1 SAADAQMKFLG
12 DFLRGADPYFL
23 SDSLSQAPR
32 PLSAH
37 QHTQRTFLGFKLD
50 DTPLHPTWFSHAII
64 QYGPRNSVTSMGDEW
79 GNSGSL
85 NNYGYKLPVV
95 NDEYGYID
103 NSVYRLKD
111 GTTFTETRTVLRN
124 ALWGIIT
131 GGGFGT
137 FGGDTTP
144 VGACSSGAIFCGN
157 WLDQPGYY
165 GDVKVMVDFIS
176 ALPFWQMAPANNRAT
191 GARAYGWGKA
201 GNFVIY
207 VAAGGTVTFNGS
219 SPTLCNVVRLDPRT
233 GSAKSLGIKTVSFQ
247 LVSPDSQDYVYHLT
261 GPRCD

>member
-1 SAADAQMKFLG
+1 NFVFWQELDELVSYVKSQGMIADLILFNDGRYSYGTNEQNKRYIEYVLARVAGYTNVIWCVSNEYDYVPAAAETDTERAARSNGFVATGNYSAADAQMKFLG

-131 GGGFGT
+131 GGG
-137 FGGDTTP
+137 
-144 VGACSSGAIFCGN
+144 
-157 WLDQPGYY
+157 
-165 GDVKVMVDFIS
+165 
-176 ALPFWQMAPANNRAT
+176 
-191 GARAYGWGKA
+191 
-201 GNFVIY
+201 
-207 VAAGGTVTFNGS
+207 
-219 SPTLCNVVRLDPRT
+219 
-233 GSAKSLGIKTVSFQ
+233 
-247 LVSPDSQDYVYHLT
+247 
-261 GPRCD
+261 